1 MWACALC
8 LKRNG
13 IATYLFQH
21 SQIKDCRSCPFS
33 LTRFGPEFRGLSAG
47 PFATNVW
54 PTRAR
59 IPPDPMRSD
68 LLPASA
74 HLAPSSWCG
83 CQAASPHT
91 TALPLVHRIS
101 ICHPRVIWSYG
112 YSSSFIFGPDRL
124 RPSPDIFALYS
135 PHVFP
140 PFLLTGPQQS
150 PQCPFQTQ
158 SMFGTPKRFGASLW
172 EVCHFH
178 EQFIL
183 SSKHHILTVVLLPQF
198 LMYDRSG
205 TVQPGNG
212 YYSRAGQLF
221 HPPVVDWMQ
230 RLLTAVCVW

>member
-1 MWACALC
+1 VGVQRSLRNMWACALC

-33 LTRFGPEFRGLSAG
+33 STRFGPEFRGLSTG

-91 TALPLVHRIS
+91 TALSLVHRIS

-112 YSSSFIFGPDRL
+112 YSSSLLLARVCCDQIRIFLVFIP
-124 RPSPDIFALYS
+124 
-135 PHVFP
+135 
-140 PFLLTGPQQS
+140 LL
-150 PQCPFQTQ
+150 CFH
-158 SMFGTPKRFGASLW
+158 RF
-172 EVCHFH
+172 
-178 EQFIL
+178 
-183 SSKHHILTVVLLPQF
+183 
-198 LMYDRSG
+198 Y
-205 TVQPGNG
+205 
-212 YYSRAGQLF
+212 
-221 HPPVVDWMQ
+221 
-230 RLLTAVCVW
+230 